1 MNVKERGLPDRK
13 GRTSRPRSH
22 FEGEIRMNFAGKIVL
37 VTGGSRGIGRAIVQQ
52 FAERGARVAVHY
64 HSNLAAAE
72 ATMASLPGGP
82 HLIVQADMK
91 DAAGLEAMVNTVAA
105 QMGRLDILVNNAGIF
120 EDHPV
125 AETSYED
132 WQASWQ
138 RVIETNLIGA
148 ANASYCAARV
158 MMKQE
163 GNGRIVNVSSRGAF
177 RGEPLGPA
185 YGASK
190 AGMNAM
196 GQSLAKYLAPFN
208 IFVGTVAPGFV
219 ETDMAA
225 DHLAG
230 PEGDGIRTQ
239 SPLNRVAKPEEV
251 AYAVLFLASDGA
263 EFMTGAII
271 DVNGASYLRT

>member
-1 MNVKERGLPDRK
+1 MDF
-13 GRTSRPRSH
+13 T
-22 FEGEIRMNFAGKIVL
+22 GKVVL
-37 VTGGSRGIGRAIVQQ
+37 VTGGSRGIGRAIAQQ
-52 FAERGARVAVHY
+52 FAERGARMAVHY

-72 ATMASLPGGP
+72 ATKASLSGGP
-82 HLIVQADMK
+82 HFIVQADMK
-91 DAAGLEAMVNTVAA
+91 DAAGIEAMVNQVAA
-105 QMGRLDILVNNAGIF
+105 EMGQLDILVNNAGVF

-125 AETSYED
+125 AETSYD
-132 WQASWQ
+132 NWQASWQ

-148 ANASYCAARV
+148 ANCSYCAARV
-158 MMKQE
+158 MMKQ
-163 GNGRIVNVSSRGAF
+163 GYGRIVNISSRGAF

-225 DHLAG
+225 GHLAG
-230 PEGDGIRTQ
+230 PEGDGIRAQ
-239 SPLNRVAKPEEV
+239 SPLGRVAKPEEV